1 MMRFVPLFLVCILFP
16 AIQATQLTKCEVY
29 RAVEDMDGFE
39 GISALEC
46 ELITLPLA
54 SSGSS
59 ALSPQRHPLPVSSAF
74 TQSSP
79 CRRLALLPLFRF
91 SFIQGVF
98 LSFLSPF
105 VIKILRTSLL
115 SETGCEVFVFC
126 RESSPS
132 VTLLL
137 QIFAKHLSSLS
148 LRDLRY
154 ISQQWL

>member
-29 RAVEDMDGFE
+29 RAVEDMDGYE

-79 CRRLALLPLFRF
+79 CRLLALLPLFRF
-91 SFIQGVF
+91 SFIQDVF
-98 LSFLSPF
+98 FLLLSSRYFVLHSSWRLAVKSFLLG
-105 VIKILRTSLL
+105 I
-115 SETGCEVFVFC
+115 
-126 RESSPS
+126 
-132 VTLLL
+132 
-137 QIFAKHLSSLS
+137 
-148 LRDLRY
+148 
-154 ISQQWL
+154 

>member
-29 RAVEDMDGFE
+29 RAVEDMDGYE

-59 ALSPQRHPLPVSSAF
+59 PLSPQRHPLPVSSAS

-79 CRRLALLPLFRF
+79 CRLLALLPLFWF
-91 SFIQGVF
+91 SFIQDVF

-105 VIKILRTSLL
+105 V
-115 SETGCEVFVFC
+115 
-126 RESSPS
+126 
-132 VTLLL
+132 
-137 QIFAKHLSSLS
+137 
-148 LRDLRY
+148 
-154 ISQQWL
+154 